1 VLNAVK
7 NYGIKIFVPEDIN
20 SLKNYRDVLLV
31 DDEGLDILRTR
42 LGINPVN
49 HYLIHDDASIYRF
62 IVKVFGIKDVR
73 VLQVGMDVGRRLAY
87 VILCDNILLKAGY
100 ISRLK
105 DLIETVEEFR
115 KILTPSK
122 VVIKLGSSAGTNN
135 QKINMFVRELILSGF
150 EVVVADE
157 SNSSSKTWNKL
168 DGYKIKFT
176 TDIHA
181 ALNIA
186 FREGVKFSK
195 AQQNLTRDSADY

>member
-1 VLNAVK
+1 MK
-7 NYGIKIFVPEDIN
+7 NYGIKLFVPEDIN
-20 SLKNYRDVLLV
+20 SLKNYRGELLV
-31 DDEGLDILRTR
+31 DGEGLDLLKNY

-49 HYLIHDDASIYRF
+49 YYLIRDDASIYRF
-62 IVKVFGIKDVR
+62 IVKVFGIKDVK

-105 DLIETVEEFR
+105 DLIETVEKFR
-115 KILTPSK
+115 EILTPSR
-122 VVIKLGSSAGTNN
+122 VVIKLGSSTGTNN
-135 QKINMFVRELILSGF
+135 QKINIFMRELILSGF

-157 SNSSSKTWNKL
+157 SNSSSKTWSRLN
-168 DGYKIKFT
+168 GYKTKFT

-186 FREGVKFSK
+186 FREGVRFSK
-195 AQQNLTRDSADY
+195 T